1 MATTPGTTP
10 VTTTL
15 ATTSA
20 TATATATGT
29 EAPAAEATRPRRR
42 RSINWST
49 AATVATTVVIIVWC
63 LAPFYWMLLLAF
75 RDSDYTFSTDL
86 WFSHVTLDNFRYAFN
101 AHYNP
106 FARSLLNSLVI
117 GTVVTAVSMVIG
129 VFAAYALAR
138 LTFRGKG
145 LVLTVIL
152 GASMFPGVAILT
164 PLFQLFS
171 SWHWLGNYQALV
183 LPQISFSLPLAVYTL
198 TSFFADMPWN
208 LEEAARV
215 DGATPRQA
223 FRLVILPLAAPAMFT
238 TAILVFLASWNEYL
252 LSSVLSNGSASVAP
266 STVAIANF
274 TAGPHIV
281 PYTQTMAAGL
291 VVTVP
296 LIAVVLLLQR
306 RIVSGL
312 TAGGVKG

>member
-1 MATTPGTTP
+1 M
-10 VTTTL
+10 
-15 ATTSA
+15 S
-20 TATATATGT
+20 TATAL
-29 EAPAAEATRPRRR
+29 PTRPSAESVAPLRRR
-42 RSINWST
+42 RLNWGNVG
-49 AATVATTVVIIVWC
+49 TVTVMVIIILWC
-63 LAPFYWMLLLAF
+63 LAPFYWMLVLSF
-75 RDSDYTFSTDL
+75 RDNAFTFSTDV
-86 WFSHVTLDNFRYAFN
+86 WFSHTTFANFKYAFN
-101 AHYNP
+101 PTYNP
-106 FARSLLNSLVI
+106 FGRSLLNSLII
-117 GTVVTAVSMVIG
+117 GATVTVVSMVIG
-129 VFAAYALAR
+129 VFAGYALAR
-138 LTFRGKG
+138 LVFRGKG
-145 LVLTVIL
+145 FVLAAIL

-171 SWHWLGNYQALV
+171 GFHWLGTYQALI

-198 TSFFADMPWN
+198 TSFFADMPWD

-215 DGATPRQA
+215 DGATPGQA

-252 LSSVLSNGSASVAP
+252 LSSVLSNGVTSVAP

-296 LIAVVLLLQR
+296 LIIVVLLFQR

>member
-1 MATTPGTTP
+1 M
-10 VTTTL
+10 
-15 ATTSA
+15 S
-20 TATATATGT
+20 TATAI
-29 EAPAAEATRPRRR
+29 PTRPTGGTTAPEKLPRK
-42 RSINWST
+42 INWGN
-49 AATVATTVVIIVWC
+49 VATLSVIVIIILWC
-63 LAPFYWMLLLAF
+63 LAPFYWMLVLSF
-75 RDSDYTFSTDL
+75 RDTNFTFDTTPWFTHFTFS
-86 WFSHVTLDNFRYAFN
+86 NFKYAFN
-101 AHYNP
+101 PAFNP
-106 FARSLLNSLVI
+106 FGRSLLNSVI
-117 GTVVTAVSMVIG
+117 IGGTVTIVSMVIG
-129 VFAAYALAR
+129 VFAGYALAR
-138 LTFRGKG
+138 LVFRGKG
-145 LVLTVIL
+145 FVLAAIL

-171 SWHWLGNYQALV
+171 SFGWLGTYQALI

-198 TSFFADMPWN
+198 TSFFADMPWD

-215 DGATPRQA
+215 DGCTPGQA

-252 LSSVLSNGSASVAP
+252 LSSVLSNGVTSVAP
-266 STVAIANF
+266 STVAIVNF

-291 VVTVP
+291 VVTIP
-296 LIAVVLLLQR
+296 LIIVVLLFQR

>member
-1 MATTPGTTP
+1 M
-10 VTTTL
+10 
-15 ATTSA
+15 A
-20 TATATATGT
+20 TATAI
-29 EAPAAEATRPRRR
+29 PARRPAEPESRTRRR
-42 RSINWST
+42 IHWGNVG
-49 AATVATTVVIIVWC
+49 TVAVMVIIILWC
-63 LAPFYWMLLLAF
+63 LAPFYWMLVLSL
-75 RDSDYTFSTDL
+75 RDTVYTFETTP
-86 WFSHVTLDNFRYAFN
+86 WFTHVTFSNFTYAFN
-101 AHYNP
+101 PQFNP
-106 FARSLLNSLVI
+106 FARSLLNSVII
-117 GTVVTAVSMVIG
+117 GTVVTGVSMVIG
-129 VFAAYALAR
+129 VFAGYALAR
-138 LTFRGKG
+138 LVFRGKAF
-145 LVLTVIL
+145 VLAAIL

-171 SWHWLGNYQALV
+171 DFGWLGTYQALI

-198 TSFFADMPWN
+198 TSFFADMPWD

-215 DGATPRQA
+215 DGATPGQA
-223 FRLVILPLAAPAMFT
+223 FRLVILPLAAPALFT

-252 LSSVLSNGSASVAP
+252 LSSVLSNGVTSVAP

-296 LIAVVLLLQR
+296 LIIVVLLFQR

>member
-1 MATTPGTTP
+1 MS
-10 VTTTL
+10 TL
-15 ATTSA
+15 
-20 TATATATGT
+20 TATPTQPTG
-29 EAPAAEATRPRRR
+29 AAVPAEQRRKLR
-42 RSINWST
+42 WGNIGT
-49 AATVATTVVIIVWC
+49 GAMMVVIFVWC
-63 LAPFYWMLLLAF
+63 LAPFYWMLVLSF
-75 RDSDYTFSTDL
+75 RDTAYTFETTP
-86 WFSHVTLDNFRYAFN
+86 WFTHVTFSNFKYAFN
-101 AHYNP
+101 TQFNP
-106 FARSLLNSLVI
+106 FGRSLVNSLII
-117 GTVVTAVSMVIG
+117 GSTVTILSMIIG
-129 VFAAYALAR
+129 VFAGYALAR
-138 LTFRGKG
+138 LVFRGKG
-145 LVLTVIL
+145 FVLAAVL

-171 SWHWLGNYQALV
+171 DFGWLGTYPALI

-198 TSFFADMPWN
+198 TSFFADMPWD

-215 DGATPRQA
+215 DGATPGQA

-252 LSSVLSNGSASVAP
+252 LSSVLSNGVTSVAP

-291 VVTVP
+291 VVTIP
-296 LIAVVLLLQR
+296 LIIVVLLFQR

>member
-1 MATTPGTTP
+1 MATTTALPARTTDSVQP
-10 VTTTL
+10 RQRRKIRWN
-15 ATTSA
+15 
-20 TATATATGT
+20 TAG
-29 EAPAAEATRPRRR
+29 
-42 RSINWST
+42 T
-49 AATVATTVVIIVWC
+49 AATTVIIILWC
-63 LAPFYWMLLLAF
+63 MAPFYWMLVLSF
-75 RDSDYTFSTDL
+75 RDSAYTFSTDL
-86 WFSHVTLDNFRYAFN
+86 WFSHVTFDNFRYAFD
-101 AHYNP
+101 ADYNP

-117 GTVVTAVSMVIG
+117 GAVVTALSMVIG

-138 LTFRGKG
+138 LSFRGKSI
-145 LVLTVIL
+145 VLAAIL

-171 SWHWLGNYQALV
+171 TWHWLGTYQALV

-198 TSFFADMPWN
+198 TSFFAAMPWN

-215 DGATPRQA
+215 DGATPGQA
-223 FRLVILPLAAPAMFT
+223 FRLVILPLAAPALFT
-238 TAILVFLASWNEYL
+238 TSILVFLASWNEYL
-252 LSSVLSNGSASVAP
+252 LSSVLSNGATAVAP

-291 VVTVP
+291 IVTIPLVV
-296 LIAVVLLLQR
+296 VVLLLQR